1 MEEEKPDPIVIEVS
15 YKAEIVDTS
24 KIGKIKIE
32 FMMVIKSSKN
42 EEVLSETSRKVDDY
56 AVLT

>member
-1 MEEEKPDPIVIEVS
+1 MEEVKPDPIVIEVS

-24 KIGKIKIE
+24 KIGKIIIE